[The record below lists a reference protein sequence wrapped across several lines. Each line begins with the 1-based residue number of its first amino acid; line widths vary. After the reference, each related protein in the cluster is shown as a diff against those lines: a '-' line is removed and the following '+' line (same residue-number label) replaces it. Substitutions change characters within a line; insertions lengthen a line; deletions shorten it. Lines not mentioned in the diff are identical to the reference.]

1 MRQNGAAYA
10 AGLYIAHER
19 AERERRAADA
29 WRRRHEPADAEP
41 DEPEG
46 GETRSVRAAIAHVV
60 GTLSVR
66 RTRPLA

>member
-29 WRRRHEPADAEP
+29 WRRRHTSADDEAEV
-41 DEPEG
+41 DEAAPTG
-46 GETRSVRAAIAHVV
+46 GLRAAIAHVV
-60 GTLSVR
+60 GALSVR